1 MARISN
7 PLDQFQSH
15 SIHYVMLAS
24 RTTDAIR
31 DFTLDTPTMQTQS
44 LQAIDA
50 AQHIGDEVRLSSSSS
65 VYLMIDTR
73 RFSQFTVENF
83 ELETAMT
90 GFAVPGSKS
99 PASTALDMKF
109 TILDS
114 TGISFANFLQHLMD
128 EKLQVSYD
136 GMTVL
141 VRLLFIGHRPDGTT
155 EVVQSLTIP
164 AIFKQIQVDLNE
176 VKGVYTCSL
185 FPMIGMASNAGYNS
199 KWTNIGTA
207 SSYFSGASENT
218 LGAVVNS
225 FERRLNEY
233 SASKYIASNAEVQS
247 GGMRQMVGR
256 FGRPVQYMITL
267 PKGWEA
273 FKFSGPA
280 QGAAL
285 ETIFKKKEATAKAAN
300 TAAEAQ
306 KKAQQNTAAPTKDSF
321 VAVDPNLTVTQ
332 VLDVIFS
339 QTLDVLKL
347 GNFTHSADQ
356 DGNIRFYKHLI
367 TVTSDDQSFT
377 VHVDIVEFVV
387 PNVDLNAKSNA
398 VNSADSDLYTD
409 EPMPD
414 GTRRRAPKQFI
425 EYDYIFSGTNLDV
438 LQLDLKIENLNFLL
452 MQGTKLG
459 AGAVRAAADDAQ
471 KQTDGDGVVHD
482 KRPVFGL
489 RQKDPFLVPQRTQ
502 GERTNFNNLSANT
515 QIKDGEDTPQ
525 AVNQQ
530 YTRNL
535 QAFYSL
541 GPVDAKLSLRGN
553 PDLMLMVSL
562 QALPAHVSGA
572 TITAKGELSETD
584 LGVKAKYR
592 VDFERDLLKLNGAPI
607 DNPSSPINS
616 RILSGRNFV
625 SSPVFMKVNVFGPN
639 VDYKTNEPIAGG
651 DYSQKLFFDNFYLVD
666 RVISKIEHTKF
677 TQDIA
682 IRSFSVFTFPSTT
695 VKGAASSTVK
705 EVKARDHR

>member
-15 SIHYVMLAS
+15 SIHYVMLAA

-31 DFTLDTPTMQTQS
+31 EFTIDSPAMQTKS

-90 GFAVPGSKS
+90 GFGVKGSTS
-99 PASTALDMKF
+99 PSSTALDMKF

-128 EKLQVSYD
+128 EKLQVSFD

-141 VRLLFIGHRPDGTT
+141 VRLLFIGHRPDGST

-164 AIFKQIQVDLNE
+164 AIFRQIQVDLNE
-176 VKGVYTCSL
+176 IKGVYSCSL
-185 FPMIGMASNAGYNS
+185 FPMIGMASNAHYNS

-233 SASKYIASNAEVQS
+233 SISKYLASNAVVQT
-247 GGMRQMVGR
+247 GGTSQVISR

-267 PKGWEA
+267 PTGWAEY
-273 FKFSGPA
+273 KFSGPT

-285 ETIFKKKEATAKAAN
+285 ETIFKKKEAAAKVAN
-300 TAAEAQ
+300 SAAEAH
-306 KKAQQNTAAPTKDSF
+306 KKAQQNAAAPAKDSF
-321 VAVDPNLTVTQ
+321 IAVDPNLTVTQ

-347 GNFTHSADQ
+347 GNFTRAAGQ

-367 TVTSDDQSFT
+367 TVTSDDESFT
-377 VHVDIVEFVV
+377 VHVDVVEFVV
-387 PNVDLNAKSNA
+387 PNVDLNAKSTA
-398 VNSADSDLYTD
+398 VNSVNADLYTD
-409 EPMPD
+409 DPMPD
-414 GTRRRAPKQFI
+414 GTRRRAPKQFV

-459 AGAVRAAADDAQ
+459 AGEVLSAADDAQ
-471 KQTDGDGVVHD
+471 KQTNGDGVAAD
-482 KRPVFGL
+482 KRPVYGL
-489 RQKDPFLVPQRTQ
+489 RPKDPHLVPQRSL
-502 GERTNFNNLSANT
+502 GERTNFNNLGANT
-515 QIKDGEDTPQ
+515 QTKDGEDTPQ

-553 PDLMLMVSL
+553 PDLMAMVSL
-562 QALPAHVSGA
+562 QALPEHVNGA
-572 TITAKGELSETD
+572 TITEKGELSKTD

-592 VDFERDLLKLNGAPI
+592 AAFERDLLKLNGAPA
-607 DNPSSPINS
+607 DNPGAPINS
-616 RILSGRNFV
+616 RMLSGRNFV
-625 SSPVFMKVNVFGPN
+625 SSPFFMKVNVFGPN
-639 VDYKTNEPIAGG
+639 VDYKTNEPIIGG

-666 RVISKIEHTKF
+666 RVISKIDHTKF

-695 VKGAASSTVK
+695 AKGAATSTVK
-705 EVKARDHR
+705 DVKRVGQ